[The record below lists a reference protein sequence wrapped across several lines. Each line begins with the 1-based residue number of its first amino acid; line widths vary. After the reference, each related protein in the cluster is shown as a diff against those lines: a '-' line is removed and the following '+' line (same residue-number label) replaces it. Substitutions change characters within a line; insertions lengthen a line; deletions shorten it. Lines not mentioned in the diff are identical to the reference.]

1 MVKIIHI
8 VKSDASGTIGADQ
21 LGRLGFAPLKA
32 GVCIRGAQVG
42 QDAVICVAEQQI
54 IRNWFLQF
62 RDLKCAPTNAFGMKL
77 PFPLLALPAAFGLL
91 HIGEQE
97 DQYDPKPPEGEY
109 PNQQP
114 SLPRS
119 AHQSHDGDNS
129 TNQNGDAAAQKS
141 FVVTHFFAVLPVNFA

>member
-1 MVKIIHI
+1 MTFQKE
-8 VKSDASGTIGADQ
+8 ADFEEA
-21 LGRLGFAPLKA
+21 L
-32 GVCIRGAQVG
+32 I
-42 QDAVICVAEQQI
+42 
-54 IRNWFLQF
+54 
-62 RDLKCAPTNAFGMKL
+62 NAFGMKL

-129 TNQNGDAAAQKS
+129 TNQNGDAADQKS